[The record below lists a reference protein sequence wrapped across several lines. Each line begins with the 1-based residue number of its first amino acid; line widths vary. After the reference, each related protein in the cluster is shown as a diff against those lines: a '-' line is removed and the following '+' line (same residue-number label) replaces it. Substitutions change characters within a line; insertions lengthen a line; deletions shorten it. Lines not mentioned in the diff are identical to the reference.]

1 MSMMEYVK
9 DKAGVLILNLTGMLL
24 LSFFLSVT
32 GNSGTDIL
40 LIVIVWT
47 AIIFF
52 WMLFDYDVRRR
63 YFHRLMQLL
72 EELDERY
79 LISEVME
86 KPHRLE
92 DQIYREILRKSNKS
106 VIEKIH
112 ELETVQ
118 REYKEYIESWIHE
131 VKTPLTAM
139 ELICENHP
147 GEETRHIRS
156 ELLKVDGQVEQ
167 ALYYAR
173 MERAYQDYR
182 IHPVDLRETVIQ
194 AVKKNRQYFIQ
205 NQMQVMVD
213 METATVSTD
222 EKWVGFLL
230 DQIFLN
236 AIEYRRQEEPVIR
249 LSTERGENRISLIV
263 EDHGVGIAKEDI
275 GRIFQKGFTGK
286 NGRNASKS
294 TGIGLY
300 LCSRLCEKLGI
311 GITCRSEEGAY
322 TKMILI
328 FPDSDHHKIFQN

>member
-9 DKAGVLILNLTGMLL
+9 DKAGVLILNMTGMLL
-24 LSFFLSVT
+24 LSFFLSVI

-47 AIIFF
+47 AIIFV
-52 WMLFDYDVRRR
+52 WMSFDYDARRR
-63 YFHRLMQLL
+63 YFHKLMQLL

-86 KPHRLE
+86 KPHRIE
-92 DQIYREILRKSNKS
+92 DQIYREVLRKSNKS

-112 ELETVQ
+112 ELETAQ

-147 GEETRHIRS
+147 GEETKHIRN

-167 ALYYAR
+167 VLYYAR
-173 MERAYQDYR
+173 MERTYQDYR

-205 NQMQVMVD
+205 NQMQVMVE
-213 METATVSTD
+213 METVFVSTD

-236 AIEYRRQEEPVIR
+236 AIEYRKQEEPVIR
-249 LSTERGENRISLIV
+249 LSTERGENSISLIV

-286 NGRNASKS
+286 NGRSAGKS

-322 TKMILI
+322 TKMILT
-328 FPDSDHHKIFQN
+328 FPDSNHHKIFQN